1 MNIQASFPDAA
12 REIDTPY
19 DITPEQIAQFEQQG
33 FIKLSNVLSPQ
44 TIAYFKDALDPLMHH
59 RAQELPPLAERDI
72 YGQAFV
78 AYDNL
83 WLRDKT
89 GKIKQL
95 VFSRRLS
102 MIAAAL
108 LRAQGVGLWHDQG
121 LYKPPG
127 GIGTP
132 EHRDWF
138 YWPMKAGKAATIWV
152 ALNDIPAERGSLKMR
167 VGSNHIKLKHED
179 DCEISTQS
187 DQYFGRHRRFKDLPV
202 VKLDYKMGD
211 VSIHDALVLHST
223 DPNETDRTR
232 EAFAVIYYNTDETLA
247 PSRRENHEGMFNTL
261 TKTYKKKV
269 GDCLISPHTPQV
281 YPSPTF

>member
-1 MNIQASFPDAA
+1 MNIQASSPDAA

-19 DITPEQIAQFEQQG
+19 DITPEQLPQFEQQG

-83 WLRDKT
+83 WVRDKT

-167 VGSNHIKLKHED
+167 VGSNHIKLKHEE
-179 DCEISTQS
+179 DCEISTLKATNIS
-187 DQYFGRHRRFKDLPV
+187 AGTGGSRICRSSSLTTRWATSAFMMRWYCTARTPTKPTARVRRSRSFITIPMRPLPHRAEK
-202 VKLDYKMGD
+202 
-211 VSIHDALVLHST
+211 T
-223 DPNETDRTR
+223 
-232 EAFAVIYYNTDETLA
+232 
-247 PSRRENHEGMFNTL
+247 
-261 TKTYKKKV
+261 TKA
-269 GDCLISPHTPQV
+269 CLIR
-281 YPSPTF
+281 